1 MLRRQ
6 GTLLTSQVL
15 TDHKGSYLY
24 AKPDFQREIRI
35 PIIMNWNMI
44 ISGFIIVVIK
54 VAGMTVFLLYFSQ
67 IFGRNNE
74 SVMPTRSYGTGC
86 PKDWDLHQGSC
97 FFFSTSESS
106 WNNSRDYCATR
117 GSTLAVVDTPEK
129 LKYLQDIANAEKY
142 FVGLTRQPGGKRWRW
157 INNSA
162 FNGNV
167 TNENQNFHC
176 VTIGLTKTFDA
187 ASCDISYRWI
197 CERTSK

>member
-1 MLRRQ
+1 MKEEGNVSKRLQLGKRYFPCDPILICNDYHESR
-6 GTLLTSQVL
+6 GDPQV
-15 TDHKGSYLY
+15 
-24 AKPDFQREIRI
+24 
-35 PIIMNWNMI
+35 
-44 ISGFIIVVIK
+44 V
-54 VAGMTVFLLYFSQ
+54 SQ

-74 SVMPTRSYGTGC
+74 SVMPTRSYGTAC
-86 PKDWDLHQGSC
+86 PKDWDLHQGRC

-106 WNNSRDYCATR
+106 WNNSRDHCATR

-129 LKYLQDIANAEKY
+129 LKYLQDIADAEKY

-157 INNSA
+157 VNNSA

-167 TNENQNFHC
+167 TNENRNFHC

-197 CERTSK
+197 CERTAK